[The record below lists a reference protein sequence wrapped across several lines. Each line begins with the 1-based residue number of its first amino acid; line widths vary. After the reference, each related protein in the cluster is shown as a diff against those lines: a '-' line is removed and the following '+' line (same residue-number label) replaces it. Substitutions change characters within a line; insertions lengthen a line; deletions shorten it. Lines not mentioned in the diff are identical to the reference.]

1 MAGKL
6 APLALVGLALAV
18 PYFIGYF
25 SYANGLLPLV
35 HEIWHKGTLP
45 DGTPLRTHWTGLHKL
60 DEVVSKLVIFFW
72 PVTSYGHPA
81 LTLHSI
87 AFGGTFAAGWTLVTL
102 EAWRDG
108 SAWTLSSFTVFL
120 GLVAQTLTWAFATPV
135 YGFLHLL
142 TSASASVP
150 SRANMHIPYA
160 VLQAL
165 PLVFLVGNAV
175 PSLAMILPLSLSWN
189 TPAVKQLLIAAW
201 QPWPVYT
208 AFGLTAAHLLL
219 GGVLTAGDSPSPAGR
234 KKSAA
239 ALRFIYAIAFANA
252 AVSHLVALTVT
263 VGAALA
269 PAIFDPDYAVSLHPT
284 KVLETILPWAA
295 NPVAQIQTLGDGATI
310 LLRWDYVL
318 GTTSLLLW
326 ASVLHARAYKH
337 YEGKCVDVVSFL
349 AKIATL
355 YVVVGPA
362 GAAVELMWEREEFAL
377 QTEDKA
383 LTTKKKN

>member
-6 APLALVGLALAV
+6 APLALLGLALAV

-25 SYANGLLPLV
+25 SFANGLLPLV
-35 HEIWHKGTLP
+35 DEIWSKGSLP

-60 DEVVSKLVIFFW
+60 DELVSKLVVFFW
-72 PVTSYGHPA
+72 PVASFGHPA
-81 LTLHSI
+81 LSLHSI
-87 AFGGTFAAGWTLVTL
+87 AFSGTFAAGWMLVTL

-108 SAWTLSSFTVFL
+108 SAWTLSAFTVPV
-120 GLVAQTLTWAFATPV
+120 GVAAQVLTFAFATPV
-135 YGFLHLL
+135 YGLLHLL
-142 TSASASVP
+142 TSAAASVP

-165 PLVFLVGNAV
+165 PLVFLLGNAV
-175 PSLAMILPLSLSWN
+175 PSLAMILPLSSWN
-189 TPAVKQLLIAAW
+189 TPAVKQLLVALW

-208 AFGLTAAHLLL
+208 AFGLTAAHLVL
-219 GGVLTAGDSPSPAGR
+219 GGVLTAGDSPTPAGR
-234 KKSAA
+234 KKSAG
-239 ALRFIYAIAFANA
+239 ALRFVYALAFGNA
-252 AVSHLVALTVT
+252 AVSHLVAVTVT
-263 VGAALA
+263 VGTAFA
-269 PAIFDPDYAVSLHPT
+269 PAIFDPDYAVSLHPS
-284 KVLETILPWAA
+284 KVLQTVLPWAA
-295 NPVAQIQTLGDGATI
+295 NPVAQIQTLGDGVNI
-310 LLRWDYVL
+310 FLRWDYVL

-326 ASVLHARAYKH
+326 ATVLHARAYKH
-337 YEGKCVDVVSFL
+337 YEGKCVDVVSLL

-355 YVVVGPA
+355 YAVVGPA